1 MCGGVTAVV
10 CFRYNFTGLLND
22 LSSLDP
28 DLHKNLTFLKSYEGD
43 LADLCLTFSASAG
56 DEMQGGG
63 QGGQQHQEVEFF
75 PGGGEVAVTNDNRH
89 RYIQLAAK

>member
-1 MCGGVTAVV
+1 MS
-10 CFRYNFTGLLND
+10 RYNFTGLLND

-28 DLHKNLTFLKSYEGD
+28 ELYRNLSFLKTYEGD
-43 LADLCLTFSASAG
+43 LADLCLTFSVSAG

-63 QGGQQHQEVEFF
+63 PGGQHQEVEFF
-75 PGGGEVAVTNDNRH
+75 PGGGSMAVTNENRH